1 MQKINARIESKVI
14 YKAFEL
20 MQKKKLDE
28 AEGLLSKGLS
38 EAKTA
43 RDLILTGLFY
53 SAYGVLFKLKKEY
66 RKAWKYYEQAEKL
79 IPDDPALKI
88 ISARLLVDYFG
99 QYDTAIRKME
109 KILPKIGSDMTF
121 LHQAYT
127 VLGLAWLKKGNK
139 KKAVDC
145 LAKSMG
151 DNFKGLQSGANFDF
165 RLVEE
170 MMKKKSNPTA
180 CRTFLEKAIAFVKET
195 REIQHE
201 RLIKRML
208 DLFPAG

>member
-1 MQKINARIESKVI
+1 MQKMNERIQSKAI

-20 MQKKKLDE
+20 MRQKKFDE
-28 AEGLLSKGLS
+28 SEAVLTEGLK
-38 EAKTA
+38 EAQTA
-43 RDLILTGLFY
+43 RDLVLTALFY

-88 ISARLLVDYFG
+88 ISSRLLVDYFG
-99 QYDTAIRKME
+99 QHDTVIRKME
-109 KILPKIGSDMTF
+109 KILPKLGNDMTF

-127 VLGLAWLKKGNK
+127 VLGLAYLKKGNK
-139 KKAVDC
+139 KKAGEC
-145 LAKSMG
+145 LTKSAG
-151 DNFKGLQSGANFDF
+151 NDFKGLQSGANFDF

-170 MMKKKSNPTA
+170 MMKKKNNPAA
-180 CRTFLEKAIAFVKET
+180 CRGFLEKALAFVKET
-195 REIQHE
+195 KEIQHE
-201 RLIKRML
+201 RILKRLL